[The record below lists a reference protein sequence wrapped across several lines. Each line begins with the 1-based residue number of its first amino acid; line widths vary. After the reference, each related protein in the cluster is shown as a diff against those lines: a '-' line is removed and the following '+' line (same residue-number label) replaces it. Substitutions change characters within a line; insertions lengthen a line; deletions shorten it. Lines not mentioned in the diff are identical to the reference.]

1 MSPWLV
7 FAAVLL
13 YTTLTVAYV
22 KGVRMVESVSPD
34 NLVRFHFIMV
44 AIRFLLSVTLVGIY
58 VLFSKDRTTSIQF
71 AALVVVLY
79 LAMIAVT
86 LILKH

>member
-1 MSPWLV
+1 MVVATL
-7 FAAVLL
+7 AL
-13 YTTLTVAYV
+13 YTTLTVVYV
-22 KGVRMVESVSPD
+22 KGARMVERLSPD
-34 NLVRFHFIMV
+34 YLVRFHFIMV
-44 AIRFLLSVTLVGIY
+44 AIRFFLSVTLVGIF
-58 VLFSKDRTTSIQF
+58 VLLSKDKSATMHF